1 MDQTTLVN
9 AGRII
14 IRELTTRHVPPRA
27 AVWVRLGDTDL
38 WKLWIVP
45 PGNFTDEYRFYR
57 IMASIISKHRPELGG
72 IDAADVKL
80 VSEDQP
86 AIKGLRR
93 AMRVTTEST
102 IFVKDT
108 VFFGFYLPEAIV
120 LEMNF

>member
-14 IRELTTRHVPPRA
+14 ITELTTRKVTPRA
-27 AVWVRLGDTDL
+27 AVWVRLGDSDT

-45 PGNFTDEYRFYR
+45 PGGFTDDYRFYR
-57 IMASIISKHRPELGG
+57 MMASIVSKRRQELGG

-80 VSEDQP
+80 VSEDHP

-93 AMRVTTEST
+93 AVKATDGGI
-102 IFVKDT
+102 IFMKDN
-108 VFFGFYLPEAIV
+108 VLFGFYLPEAIV